1 MCWINILWINQIKI
15 LFGIMPVKL
24 MEGSRMLSF
33 LIAQPNVEYLF
44 PIAPDLMTDIGFP
57 RQESD
62 WKKVAQ
68 GQHDSNLHSI
78 REVWHY
84 AYQEL
89 DGVI

>member
-1 MCWINILWINQIKI
+1 MAHQRFNKTGFLS
-15 LFGIMPVKL
+15 
-24 MEGSRMLSF
+24 GSLIVGCYRF

-68 GQHDSNLHSI
+68 GQHDSLSLIHI
-78 REVWHY
+78 
-84 AYQEL
+84 
-89 DGVI
+89 